1 MADKRIFCEHCL
13 DDVPFHI
20 ENRELTRKLKG
31 KDYTFKCQE
40 AVCDN
45 CKQPVFVTEIDKANR
60 EALYACFK
68 ADDLSEY
75 VQAHG
80 LTISEFARQ
89 AMLEK

>member
-1 MADKRIFCEHCL
+1 M
-13 DDVPFHI
+13 
-20 ENRELTRKLKG
+20 
-31 KDYTFKCQE
+31 
-40 AVCDN
+40 
-45 CKQPVFVTEIDKANR
+45 DKANR

-89 AMLEK
+89 AMLEKIEDDLQILRQAMAEDDGTRISHREVFKKFGTKVSNSFNLCNIK